1 MESAQRD
8 LAHFYESWG
17 HAVFIAVALRDK
29 KPLRPRWQDV
39 TFEQSLEPD
48 YQDTLRFG
56 NLGVLHGPPSA
67 NLVAVDCDS
76 EESVKLWLEANPWSA
91 ATRQARGKNGRR
103 FYFRIKGDYPARR
116 IPFGSA
122 LGEWHGGH
130 TQTVIDGIH
139 PDGPPFVVLNP
150 RSPILEVPFERFAW
164 PGRFKRPEIAQV
176 EETEEIFHL
185 SGRRLPDFLDLEIP
199 ADTNLIGN
207 RWLTRDGSLFIVA
220 PSGHGKSSFAIA
232 LMIHFAIGRIAFG
245 LKPAQPLRILLL
257 EAEDD
262 DADNKSFIQVA
273 RTMNLTERE
282 WSLLADNTRVEFRRD
297 LTGDRFFKALDAFLF
312 QWPPDIIIINPLS
325 GFYTQSLNDDEA
337 IAEFLRNRL
346 NALMVKHACAPII
359 IAHMPKN
366 QVSQLAEKQWYEWMY
381 VLSGCATL
389 TNWAR
394 AILVFSPTKIRGTYR
409 FISAKRHAKTGWTEP
424 EFYFSH
430 HTRSIELNGEDF
442 EIISWVQSSQAQIQ
456 NAKPDQKE
464 HKRKREYTKAEVYQK
479 MSLLDSYSRD
489 QFRSWCKETFDMG
502 INTSDRIR
510 STLVDDGLISVIETP
525 GVGAIKSRLFKKNQS
540 HP

>member
-8 LAHFYESWG
+8 LAAFYQSWG
-17 HAVFIAVALRDK
+17 RVVFIAVAPRDK
-29 KPLRPRWQDV
+29 KPLRPHWQDV

-48 YQDTLRFG
+48 YQDSLRLG

-91 ATRQARGKNGRR
+91 NTRQARGKNGRR
-103 FYFRIKGDYPARR
+103 FYFRIKGSYPARR
-116 IPFGSA
+116 VPFGSR
-122 LGEWHGGH
+122 LGEWHGGK

-150 RSPILEVPFERFAW
+150 LSPILEVSFERFAW
-164 PGRFKRPEIAQV
+164 PGVFKRPEIEDTEA
-176 EETEEIFHL
+176 EEIFRL
-185 SGRRLPDFLDLEIP
+185 SGRRLPDFLDLQIP

-262 DADNKSFIQVA
+262 DADNKSFVQFA
-273 RTMNLTERE
+273 RTMDLSQAE
-282 WSLLADNTRVEFRRD
+282 WALLAANTRVEFRRD
-297 LTGDRFFKALDAFLF
+297 LTADRFFKALDAFLF

-325 GFYTQSLNDDEA
+325 GFYTASLNDDEA

-394 AILVFSPTKIRGTYR
+394 AILVFSPTKARGTYR

-430 HTRSIELNGEDF
+430 DTRTIELNGEDF
-442 EIISWVQSSQAQIQ
+442 EIISWVQSTPAQIQ
-456 NAKPDQKE
+456 EAAPEPKA
-464 HKRKREYTKAEVYQK
+464 HRKREFTKAEVYQK
-479 MSLLDSYSRD
+479 MSPIEAYTRD
-489 QFRSWCKETFDMG
+489 QFRLWCKESFQMG
-502 INTSDRIR
+502 RDSSDIIR
-510 STLVDDGLISVIETP
+510 SALVSDGLIEVTELP
-525 GVGAIKSRLFKKNQS
+525 GGNGVAKARLFKRVKTT
-540 HP
+540 